1 MIILYI
7 WFFVMLG
14 CSMLARAFYG
24 FARTPGY
31 KAFINVLAFIGIA
44 VHEVAHYTLGTLF
57 GANPSKMRVKY
68 RSDDKSIVAP
78 HGSVKFPE
86 IQRCSLLQIF
96 TISFAPLLVSTF
108 LLMFCFDVIFNIQ
121 TALWVKVIVIVFSVS
136 LVIGSEPSGQDVK
149 QIGYSFQRDPRYS
162 AYQIFLLVLSG
173 VLVWLFVDIYYF
185 ALPFEVLYYIGYFIV
200 LTSFYFTLKG
210 IFWIVGR
217 TVKGITKKMGKVQV
231 ASPKFLTRR
240 RRFKQIEDPSEREVQ
255 W

>member
-1 MIILYI
+1 
-7 WFFVMLG
+7 
-14 CSMLARAFYG
+14 MLARTFYG

-86 IQRCSLLQIF
+86 IQRSSLLQIF

-108 LLMFCFDVIFNIQ
+108 LLMFCLDVIFNIQ
-121 TALWVKVIVIVFSVS
+121 TELWVKVVAIVFSIS
-136 LVIGSEPSGQDVK
+136 LIIGSEPSGQDIK

-162 AYQIFLLVLSG
+162 TYQIFLLVLSG

-200 LTSFYFTLKG
+200 LTSFYFALKG
-210 IFWIVGR
+210 IFWIGGR
-217 TVKGITKKMGKVQV
+217 TVKGIAKKMGKVQV

-240 RRFKQIEDPSEREVQ
+240 RRFKHVKDPNEREVQ